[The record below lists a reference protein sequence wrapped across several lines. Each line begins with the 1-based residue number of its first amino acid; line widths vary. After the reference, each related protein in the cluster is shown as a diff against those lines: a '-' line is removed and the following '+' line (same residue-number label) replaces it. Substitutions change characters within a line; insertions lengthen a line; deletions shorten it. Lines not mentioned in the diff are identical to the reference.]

1 MSTNL
6 LRNCYSKRTVRARH
20 RFRMA
25 LSRARVYRR
34 RLTDAQLRCRERVQL
49 EPSFDGRLSEMLS
62 SLYYRSCGGM

>member
-6 LRNCYSKRTVRARH
+6 PEIAIPNGRSARH

-25 LSRARVYRR
+25 LSRARVYRG

-49 EPSFDGRLSEMLS
+49 APRFGGRLSEMLS